1 MWSNVFFASSK
12 ICCVFT
18 LFIFLNLILNFFRS
32 FIHVE
37 DVIKH
42 LKAEHNLSV
51 IHEEEE
57 PREMADLVRERKLIL
72 PPDLRKVTCPEQ
84 SCGAVMLAQE
94 RRKAL
99 EKHAAKEHAGA
110 DLGDP
115 RLVRNPD

>member
-1 MWSNVFFASSK
+1 MWSNVFFASLK
-12 ICCVFT
+12 ICCVLLYFFKPNFE
-18 LFIFLNLILNFFRS
+18 LFYRS

-42 LKAEHNLSV
+42 LKTEHNLSV